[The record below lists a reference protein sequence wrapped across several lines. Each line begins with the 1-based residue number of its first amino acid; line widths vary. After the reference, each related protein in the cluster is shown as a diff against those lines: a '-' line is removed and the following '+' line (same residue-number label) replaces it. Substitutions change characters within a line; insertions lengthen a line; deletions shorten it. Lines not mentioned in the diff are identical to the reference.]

1 MLLLLLRQMAFRS
14 VGQPHYVRRYVWP
27 QADRPHELCARSDGS
42 AEVRL
47 MNEMIAEKAEQKT
60 EVRLH
65 MNLIICSLSKVYCFF
80 SAGFI

>member
-1 MLLLLLRQMAFRS
+1 
-14 VGQPHYVRRYVWP
+14 
-27 QADRPHELCARSDGS
+27 
-42 AEVRL
+42 

-65 MNLIICSLSKVYCFF
+65 MNLILCSLSKVYCIF